1 MLSPQKTLLQKIAPS
16 EETKL
21 PVLSLE
27 NEVQNHLLKDFKT
40 PVTQNDFIKIK
51 DEPNKNFG
59 FLDEVI
65 SLLYKN
71 NKSIYYIKIIDKN
84 NIINSSYKN
93 ILNIIYKLNN
103 DKQKN
108 KNNDYI
114 INLQTHWEDNERLF
128 LVFDGIKRYSL
139 LENLLKNNAENITE
153 ENIIIMFRQILEAAK
168 LMQQNKIFGCNY
180 YLNSFIYD
188 KNTNTIKFTDLGFSK
203 IFKSSKNL
211 NDNQSQ
217 NGLEFNDYYPPE
229 FFSKMNGYHN
239 IYELDKIKNSYF
251 DIWQLG
257 ILFYK
262 IATFGNSPFDDDKDD
277 NLKESI
283 MSKNINYSRLN
294 KYSPQIAQIIDKM
307 LQNNPTERYTLE
319 KLLNL
324 EPFKINNKIQH
335 LIINTKN
342 EEKVITL
349 KMVNNEKGKDV
360 KIDMASLLNNMEAQ
374 KKNSKEI
381 NNIQQEEKEKNSDEN
396 ILKQVKTQG
405 NFINDKNTMV
415 NQEIYPEGS
424 VLPIFKNNKYLN
436 KFNNVDNN
444 LVIDLSNKLGL
455 LQKEY
460 KKLDENKLAV
470 YNITNY
476 VNNNIKELNAID
488 NDNIDLLIKKFSN
501 LDLSKIETNDL
512 YEEMVRNKGEFSQDK
527 FKALI
532 SNLIYE
538 INKLVIDL
546 EQEKST
552 NEKLRKKIK
561 EQEKRNMDLKNE
573 CQEKIEFYEKKIELL
588 EEVIFNVDNN
598 KSLNPG
604 DIKNNNK
611 LIYEA
616 LSNSIKDFTN
626 INVKLKKSLE
636 ENLEKFKENKKFW
649 LEDIIKAKENFR
661 NEMKFYLQKSI
672 EQPKIYNFEKKEN
685 KDISNK
691 NEKEELIK

>member
-84 NIINSSYKN
+84 NIINSSYQN
-93 ILNIIYKLNN
+93 ILNLIYKLNN

-324 EPFKINNKIQH
+324 
-335 LIINTKN
+335 
-342 EEKVITL
+342 
-349 KMVNNEKGKDV
+349 
-360 KIDMASLLNNMEAQ
+360 
-374 KKNSKEI
+374 
-381 NNIQQEEKEKNSDEN
+381 
-396 ILKQVKTQG
+396 
-405 NFINDKNTMV
+405 
-415 NQEIYPEGS
+415 
-424 VLPIFKNNKYLN
+424 
-436 KFNNVDNN
+436 
-444 LVIDLSNKLGL
+444 
-455 LQKEY
+455 
-460 KKLDENKLAV
+460 
-470 YNITNY
+470 
-476 VNNNIKELNAID
+476 
-488 NDNIDLLIKKFSN
+488 
-501 LDLSKIETNDL
+501 
-512 YEEMVRNKGEFSQDK
+512 
-527 FKALI
+527 
-532 SNLIYE
+532 
-538 INKLVIDL
+538 
-546 EQEKST
+546 
-552 NEKLRKKIK
+552 
-561 EQEKRNMDLKNE
+561 
-573 CQEKIEFYEKKIELL
+573 
-588 EEVIFNVDNN
+588 
-598 KSLNPG
+598 
-604 DIKNNNK
+604 
-611 LIYEA
+611 
-616 LSNSIKDFTN
+616 
-626 INVKLKKSLE
+626 
-636 ENLEKFKENKKFW
+636 
-649 LEDIIKAKENFR
+649 
-661 NEMKFYLQKSI
+661 
-672 EQPKIYNFEKKEN
+672 
-685 KDISNK
+685 
-691 NEKEELIK
+691 